1 MSAMM
6 ISSNSETRRDRTSAL
21 VPPHHESSSRVGAT
35 LATFGGGILR
45 YGLVGILLYLGAFKF
60 TATEAQGIQPLIANS
75 PLMSWLYLVT
85 GLQGASNLIGAAEIV
100 IAVLLAIRPFSPRA
114 TAIGSIAAI
123 LMFLTTLSFL
133 ITTPGMWEYAPD
145 FPLPL
150 PSAFGFFILK
160 DIFLLGAA
168 VWSAGEA
175 LEASARR

>member
-6 ISSNSETRRDRTSAL
+6 IDTAPEAQRDRA
-21 VPPHHESSSRVGAT
+21 VARAQPRDESRSRLGST
-35 LATFGGGILR
+35 LTGLGGGILR

-114 TAIGSIAAI
+114 TAIGSIGAI
-123 LMFLTTLSFL
+123 LMF
-133 ITTPGMWEYAPD
+133 
-145 FPLPL
+145 
-150 PSAFGFFILK
+150 
-160 DIFLLGAA
+160 
-168 VWSAGEA
+168 
-175 LEASARR
+175 

>member
-1 MSAMM
+1 MSAMT
-6 ISSNSETRRDRTSAL
+6 IGAAPETRRDRITARAQADDPSRRIGAAL
-21 VPPHHESSSRVGAT
+21 TA
-35 LATFGGGILR
+35 LGGGILR

-60 TATEAQGIQPLIANS
+60 TATEAQAIEPLIANS

-85 GLQGASNLIGAAEIV
+85 GLQGASNVIGAAEIV

-114 TAIGSIAAI
+114 TAIGSIGAI
-123 LMFLTTLSFL
+123 LMFLATLSFL
-133 ITTPGMWEYAPD
+133 ATTPGMWAYAPD

-150 PSAFGFFILK
+150 PSEFGFFILK
-160 DIFLLGAA
+160 DVFLLGAA